1 MAGCGQMTR
10 ARVLLHEFKWREASW
25 VGAASLG
32 FAAVFAYPMLC
43 RVGYL
48 GPGTWGWLNL
58 PPELSHLA
66 RFPSNGD
73 WDLFTEL
80 RWVPYHTVAHFHEF
94 PFWNPYRCGGMAML
108 GNPESGIIT
117 PFFLFY
123 LWFGVYAG
131 LYLEIFFHL
140 ALAFAGGYLLAR
152 VMDLTRAAAFVCASA
167 FPASSWLYLHL
178 AVGHLNFLPAVYLP
192 WVIALLIMAVERESL
207 FVAAIGGLVC
217 ALTFTEGNYTFLYT
231 GIMVAILS
239 LALAVSHR
247 NARPALTG
255 LTLGIFAAGFAA
267 MKLIPAWE
275 MLTIHPRPPFGPEYD
290 DLKLMSVYLF
300 SRNQD
305 LYRVGV
311 SVFLLSEYGAYLSPA
326 FAVLALVGIF
336 GARLRSLPWLAG
348 AVLFFLLAQ
357 GDGGRHSALS
367 MLRYLPLTQ
376 QINLP
381 ARFIIGFSFCTGVLA
396 AQGADALSRLNRRW
410 ATGIAVALLAAGLVD
425 SWMVGPPNLR
435 YMFHNRIEPLPKAA
449 EFRQWFVANPGN
461 QTEIALA
468 NMGSA
473 NCEGYGYFAIPTTV
487 SARNNPTDIS
497 YHGEYYL
504 LGSGRALQTRWT
516 PNELSYDVYA
526 SAPTV
531 LVINQNYYPG
541 WMIEEGNASFVT
553 EGTLLALRLPQGRQQ
568 VTLVYWPRF
577 LLVAFALTLGA
588 SIATVILWRKEW

>member
-1 MAGCGQMTR
+1 MTR
-10 ARVLLHEFKWREASW
+10 ARGLLHEFNWREARW

-32 FAAVFAYPMLC
+32 FAAVFAYPLLC

-48 GPGTWGWLNL
+48 GPGIWGWLNL
-58 PPELSHLA
+58 PPDLSHLA

-80 RWVPYHTVAHFHEF
+80 RWVPYHTVAHFHEL

-140 ALAFAGGYLLAR
+140 AIAFAGGYLLAR
-152 VMDLTRAAAFVCASA
+152 VMDLTRPAAFVCAGA

-178 AVGHLNFLPAVYLP
+178 AVGHLNFLPTAYLP
-192 WVIALLIMAVERESL
+192 WVIALLIVAVERKSL
-207 FVAAIGGLVC
+207 FVAAIGGLLC
-217 ALTFTEGNYTFLYT
+217 ALTLTEGNYTFLYA

-239 LALAVSHR
+239 LALAVSQR

-255 LTLGIFAAGFAA
+255 MMLGIFAAGFAA

-290 DLKLMSVYLF
+290 DLKLLSVYLF

-326 FAVLALVGIF
+326 FALLALVGIF
-336 GARLRSLPWLAG
+336 AARLRSLPWLAG

-357 GDGGRHSALS
+357 GDGGRRSALD
-367 MLRYLPLTQ
+367 LLHYLPLTH
-376 QINLP
+376 QIDLP
-381 ARFIIGFSFCTGVLA
+381 ARFVIGFSFCTGVLA
-396 AQGADALSRLNRRW
+396 ALGADSISRLNSRW
-410 ATGIAVALLAAGLVD
+410 AAGIAVALLAVGLVD

-449 EFRQWFVANPGN
+449 EFRQWFVANPEN
-461 QTEIALA
+461 QTEMALA

-473 NCEGYGYFAIPTTV
+473 NCQGYGYNSIPTTTT
-487 SARNNPTDIS
+487 ARNNPTDIS
-497 YHGEYYL
+497 YRGEYYL
-504 LGSGRALQTRWT
+504 LGSGRVLQTRWS

-526 SAPTV
+526 PAPTV

-541 WMIEEGNASFVT
+541 WMIEAGKASFVT
-553 EGTLLALRLPQGRQQ
+553 EGTLLALKLPQGRQQ
-568 VTLVYWPRF
+568 VTLVYRPRF

>member
-1 MAGCGQMTR
+1 MTR
-10 ARVLLHEFKWREASW
+10 ARRLLPEFKWREASW
-25 VGAASLG
+25 VGLASLG
-32 FAAVFAYPMLC
+32 FAAVFAYPLLC
-43 RVGYL
+43 PVGYL
-48 GPGTWGWLNL
+48 GPGIWGWLNL

-80 RWVPYHTVAHFHEF
+80 RWVPYYTVAHVHVL

-117 PFFLFY
+117 PFFLLY
-123 LWFGVYAG
+123 LWFGVHAG
-131 LYLEIFFHL
+131 LYLEIFLHL
-140 ALAFAGGYLLAR
+140 AIAFAGGCLLAR
-152 VMDLTRAAAFVCASA
+152 VIDLARPAALVCASA
-167 FPASSWLYLHL
+167 FPASSWQYLYL
-178 AVGHLNFLPAVYLP
+178 AVGHLNFLPAAYLP
-192 WVIALLIMAVERESL
+192 WVLALLIVAVERKSL

-217 ALTFTEGNYTFLYT
+217 ALTFTEGNYSFLYAA
-231 GIMVAILS
+231 IMVAILS

-247 NARPALTG
+247 SARPALTG
-255 LTLGIFAAGFAA
+255 LMLGIFAASFAA

-275 MLTIHPRPPFGPEYD
+275 MLTVHPRPPFGPEYD

-305 LYRVGV
+305 LYRNGV

-326 FAVLALVGIF
+326 FAVLAPIGIF
-336 GARLRSLPWLAG
+336 GARLRSSPWLAG

-357 GDGGRHSALS
+357 GDGGRHSALA
-367 MLRYLPLTQ
+367 MLRYLPLTH
-376 QINLP
+376 QIDLP

-396 AQGADALSRLNRRW
+396 ALGADSLCRLSWRW
-410 ATGIAVALLAAGLVD
+410 ATGVAVALLAVGLID

-435 YMFHNRIEPLPKAA
+435 YMFHNRIEPLRKTA
-449 EFRQWFVANPGN
+449 EFRQWFVANPEN

-473 NCEGYGYFAIPTTV
+473 NCQGYGYNSIPTTA

-497 YHGEYYL
+497 YRGEYYL
-504 LGSGRALQTRWT
+504 LGSGRVLQTRWT

-541 WMIEEGNASFVT
+541 WRIETGTASFVT
-553 EGTLLALRLPQGRQQ
+553 EGTLLALKLPPGRQQ
-568 VTLVYWPRF
+568 VTLVYRPRF

-588 SIATVILWRKEW
+588 SIATVIMWRKAW

>member
-1 MAGCGQMTR
+1 MMRTP
-10 ARVLLHEFKWREASW
+10 VLLRGFKWREASW
-25 VGAASLG
+25 VAAVSLG

-43 RVGYL
+43 QVGYL
-48 GPGTWGWLNL
+48 GPGIWGWLNL
-58 PPELSHLA
+58 PPKPSHLA

-80 RWVPYHTVAHFHEF
+80 RWVPYYTVVHFHEL

-117 PFFLFY
+117 PFILFY
-123 LWFGVYAG
+123 LWFGVCAG
-131 LYLEIFFHL
+131 LYLEILLHL
-140 ALAFAGGYLLAR
+140 AIAFAGGYLLAR
-152 VMDLTRAAAFVCASA
+152 VMDLTRPAAFVCASA
-167 FPASSWLYLHL
+167 FPASSWLYLHI
-178 AVGHLNFLPAVYLP
+178 AVGHLNFLPAAYLP
-192 WVIALLIMAVERESL
+192 WVMALLIVAIERKSL

-217 ALTFTEGNYTFLYT
+217 ALTFTEGNYTFLYAL
-231 GIMVAILS
+231 IVVAILS
-239 LALAVSHR
+239 LALAVSRR

-255 LTLGIFAAGFAA
+255 LMLVIFAAGFAA
-267 MKLIPAWE
+267 VKLIPAWE
-275 MLTIHPRPPFGPEYD
+275 MLTIHPRAPFGPEYD

-326 FAVLALVGIF
+326 LALLALVGIF
-336 GARLRSLPWLAG
+336 GARLRSLPWAAG

-357 GDGGRHSALS
+357 GDDGRRHSALVV
-367 MLRYLPLTQ
+367 LRYLPLTD
-376 QINLP
+376 QIDLP

-396 AQGADALSRLNRRW
+396 ALGADSISRLNWRW
-410 ATGIAVALLAAGLVD
+410 GAGIAVALLAVGLVD

-435 YMFHNRIEPLPKAA
+435 YMFHNRIEPLPKATQ
-449 EFRQWFVANPGN
+449 FRQWFVANPEN

-473 NCEGYGYFAIPTTV
+473 NCRGYGYNSIPTTA
-487 SARNNPTDIS
+487 SAHNNPTDIS
-497 YHGEYYL
+497 YRGEYYL
-504 LGSGRALQTRWT
+504 LGAGRALQTRWT

-526 SAPTV
+526 PAPTV

-541 WMIEEGNASFVT
+541 WRVEAGNASFVI
-553 EGTLLALRLPQGRQQ
+553 EGTLLALKLPPGRQQ
-568 VTLVYWPRF
+568 VTLVYRPRF

-588 SIATVILWRKEW
+588 AVATVILWRKEW